1 MNTDCIFCKIL
12 EGEIPSFCVYED
24 EFFKVILDRFPAH
37 EGHALI
43 LTKQH
48 YKDIFELPE
57 EVAQKLYPL
66 AKKMAIILKEVV
78 HAEGINILQNN
89 GKASGQAVFHFHLHL
104 VPRKTGDNVKLN
116 QTSNQ
121 NMTIEELEKIYQC
134 IKEKMA

>member
-1 MNTDCIFCKIL
+1 
-12 EGEIPSFCVYED
+12 
-24 EFFKVILDRFPAH
+24 
-37 EGHALI
+37 
-43 LTKQH
+43 
-48 YKDIFELPE
+48 
-57 EVAQKLYPL
+57 
-66 AKKMAIILKEVV
+66 MAIILKEVV